1 MLKERSL
8 HMKATREVE
17 KSSLHFSL
25 PGLLSSDQKLALNL
39 ETRTL
44 SLLADGPQ
52 LMIVQQFTTNELRI
66 ILPILESYPHY
77 CPYEVMLAHLST
89 TNVTINSIARWQ
101 QRLRE
106 AQLRGLGHQELRPL
120 RRALTSLRVK
130 LHSFNLEISNIRERG
145 CSLTNLS
152 S

>member
-8 HMKATREVE
+8 QIKAVREVE
-17 KSSLHFSL
+17 KNNLHFSL

-77 CPYEVMLAHLST
+77 CPYEVMVAHLSSS
-89 TNVTINSIARWQ
+89 NVTMSSIARWR
-101 QRLRE
+101 QRLQE
-106 AQLRGLGHQELRPL
+106 AQLRGMWQQELRPL

-130 LHSFNLEISNIRERG
+130 LHAFNLEISNIRERG
-145 CSLTNLS
+145 CSLTSLRA
-152 S
+152 

>member
-8 HMKATREVE
+8 QIRTNKEVE
-17 KSSLHFSL
+17 KSNLHFTL
-25 PGLLSSDQKLALNL
+25 PGLLSSDQKIALNL

-52 LMIVQQFTTNELRI
+52 LMFVQQFTTNELRI
-66 ILPILESYPHY
+66 IRPILESFPHY
-77 CPYEVMLAHLST
+77 CPYEVMLAHLSSST
-89 TNVTINSIARWQ
+89 VTMSSIARWQ

-106 AQLRGLGHQELRPL
+106 AQMCGMWHEELRPL

-130 LHSFNLEISNIRERG
+130 LHVFQLEISNIRERG
-145 CSLTNLS
+145 CSLTNLRS
-152 S
+152 